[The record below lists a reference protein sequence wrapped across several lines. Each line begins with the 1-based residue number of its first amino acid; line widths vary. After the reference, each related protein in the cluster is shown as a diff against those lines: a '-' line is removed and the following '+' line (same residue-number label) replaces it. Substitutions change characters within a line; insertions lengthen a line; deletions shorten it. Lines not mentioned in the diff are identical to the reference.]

1 MNQVKVVLILLL
13 LIFVAVGTVAW
24 RRASTYPQGE
34 VRTFTLIGA
43 IGFLGGAIAIA
54 VALAITL
61 M

>member
-13 LIFVAVGTVAW
+13 FLSIAVGTVAW

-34 VRTFTLIGA
+34 TRTLTRIGA
-43 IGFLGGAIAIA
+43 IGFLGGALAFA

-61 M
+61 L